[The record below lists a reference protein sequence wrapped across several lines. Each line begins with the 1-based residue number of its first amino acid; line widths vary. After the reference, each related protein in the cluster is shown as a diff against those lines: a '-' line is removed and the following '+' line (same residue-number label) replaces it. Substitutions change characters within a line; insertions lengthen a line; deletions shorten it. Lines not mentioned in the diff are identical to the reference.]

1 MAGNLRCRKEL
12 IMTGSLQIKRDK
24 FFIVLNTYDKDGKR
38 KQKWISTDLPV
49 KGNKKRAE
57 SLLRDTLRQYEANDK
72 QERTSILFSDAI
84 RQWLEGVALRVDEV
98 TLQGYTTLANGHIL
112 PYFDASGV
120 KLVDVDRR
128 ILQTYLDEKHRN
140 GRMDG
145 IGGLSPRSLRLHKN
159 ILYQTLKEAL
169 RDRLIPSNPC
179 DLVTLPKND
188 RHEAKFYSAEQVN
201 ALLAACRDDVMWPL
215 LKLTAVYGLRRSEV
229 LGLKWDSVNF
239 DNNTL
244 TIKHTVSKVTTV
256 VEKDK
261 TKNSSSHRTFPL
273 LPDIRSLLAQLKQQE
288 NANRKLFQREYQEN
302 DYILKWDDGH
312 PFSPDYVSHHF
323 ADLLKKHNLPAIR
336 FHELRHS
343 CASILI
349 NQGATLKD
357 VQEWLGHSDISVTA
371 DIYSHLD
378 VQRKQGIANM
388 MAGQLCQ

>member
-1 MAGNLRCRKEL
+1 
-12 IMTGSLQIKRDK
+12 MTGSLQIKRDK
-24 FFIVLNTYDKDGKR
+24 YYIVLNTYDKDGKR
-38 KQKWISTDLPV
+38 KQKWISTDLPA

-57 SLLRDTLRQYEANDK
+57 LLLRDVLRQYEIKEKLSGSN
-72 QERTSILFSDAI
+72 ILFSDAI
-84 RQWLEGVALRVDEV
+84 RQWLEEVALRVDEV
-98 TLQGYTTLANGHIL
+98 TLQGYATLAKGHIL
-112 PYFDASGV
+112 PYFDSLGV

-128 ILQTYLDEKHRN
+128 ILQTYLDEKYRN

-145 IGGLSPRSLRLHKN
+145 SGGLSPRSLRLHKN
-159 ILYQTLKEAL
+159 ILYQTLKGAL
-169 RDRLIPSNPC
+169 RDGLILSNPC

-201 ALLAACRDDVMWPL
+201 VLLAVCRDDAMYPL

-229 LGLKWDSVNF
+229 LGLKWDSIDF

-244 TIKHTVSKVTTV
+244 TIKHTVSKVTIV

-273 LPDIRSLLAQLKQQE
+273 LPDIHNLLLQLKKQE
-288 NANRKLFQREYQEN
+288 TANRKLFRGEYEEN
-302 DYILKWDDGH
+302 DYILKWDNGH

-323 ADLLKKHNLPAIR
+323 AKLLKKHDLPPIR

-378 VQRKQGIANM
+378 VQRKKGIANM
-388 MAGQLCQ
+388 MAQQLCG